1 MIWSSPLFTSPR
13 IFWPLIPRFF
23 RFGAAAERMAAG
35 RDSGVAE
42 SHDSDFIFLQKA
54 MKDLKSLLLRE
65 IEVELPGLKLRR
77 LCLNKHLP
85 ETDALEDHAHG
96 FCQLLCYLSGVGTLR
111 ADGREHQVF
120 PGAVAFL
127 PAGMV
132 HGFRES
138 CGRRPLSLAV
148 DFEIDG
154 GHGFCFA
161 HLNQS
166 ESTRLRRELA
176 ELGRLR
182 RPDAPESRLP
192 AAAAALRIL
201 DVQLRAVGVLEREAR
216 AVPAFVKKFI
226 RLASDTDTTENSIAR
241 LARETG
247 YQADYLNRRFKEVTG
262 LTLIQQRDA
271 LRLDR
276 AKRLIR
282 QGTAIGEV
290 AERVGF
296 DDANYFSRWFKRHT
310 GLPPSH
316 YAG

>member
-1 MIWSSPLFTSPR
+1 
-13 IFWPLIPRFF
+13 
-23 RFGAAAERMAAG
+23 
-35 RDSGVAE
+35 
-42 SHDSDFIFLQKA
+42 
-54 MKDLKSLLLRE
+54 MKDLRSLLLRE
-65 IEVELPGLKLRR
+65 IEVELPGLKIRR
-77 LCLNKHLP
+77 LCLHRHLP
-85 ETDALEDHAHG
+85 EADALEDHAHG
-96 FCQLLCYLSGVGTLR
+96 FCQLLCYLSGSGTLR
-111 ADGREHQVF
+111 ADGDEHQVF
-120 PGAVAFL
+120 PGAIVFL
-127 PAGMV
+127 PAGVV

-138 CGRRPLSLAV
+138 TGRRPLSLAV
-148 DFEIDG
+148 DFDLKDV
-154 GHGFCFA
+154 HGFRFA

-166 ESTRLRRELA
+166 ETTRIRHELA
-176 ELGRLR
+176 ELGRLKKPEAR
-182 RPDAPESRLP
+182 ESRLR

-216 AVPAFVKKFI
+216 AVPAFVRKFI
-226 RLASDTDTTENSIAR
+226 RLAGDMDTTANSIAR

-282 QGTAIGEV
+282 QGLSIGDV

-310 GLPPSH
+310 GVPPSH
-316 YAG
+316 YLTNAV

>member
-1 MIWSSPLFTSPR
+1 M
-13 IFWPLIPRFF
+13 
-23 RFGAAAERMAAG
+23 
-35 RDSGVAE
+35 V
-42 SHDSDFIFLQKA
+42 FLQKP
-54 MKDLKSLLLRE
+54 MNELRPLLLRE
-65 IEVELPGLKLRR
+65 VEVELPGLKVRR
-77 LCLNKHLP
+77 LCLHKHLP
-85 ETDALEDHAHG
+85 EADALEDHSHG
-96 FCQLLCYLSGVGTLR
+96 FCQLLCYLSGGGTLR
-111 ADGREHQVF
+111 ADGGEHQVF

-138 CGRRPLSLAV
+138 AGRRPLSLAV
-148 DFEIDG
+148 DFDLAG

-161 HLNQS
+161 HLNPS
-166 ESTRLRRELA
+166 ESTRMRRELA

-182 RPDAPESRLP
+182 RPEAARLR

-201 DVQLRAVGVLEREAR
+201 DIQLRAVGVLERETQ

-226 RLASDTDTTENSIAR
+226 RLASDTDTSENSIAQ
-241 LARETG
+241 LAKETG

-271 LRLDR
+271 IRLDR

-282 QGTAIGEV
+282 QGLPIATV
-290 AERVGF
+290 AGRVGI

-310 GLPPSH
+310 GVPPSH